1 MNGLY
6 IVVLCAFLMSCT
18 SIKHVVTEEEI
29 LNNTKEISMM
39 MGTFWRPPQTYSS
52 PFRSCEL
59 TKKEDVDY
67 IVNLIRNAPKN
78 FIEKKDDSASLTYV
92 LRGKLPVGSVQISI
106 GILQGNLYELFLTD
120 EENEQIVRLID
131 HGYFEQYIKKYGNI
145 FGERPVLPLK

>member
-1 MNGLY
+1 MNSLY

-39 MGTFWRPPQTYSS
+39 MGPFWRPPQTYSS
-52 PFRSCEL
+52 TFRDCEL

-78 FIEKKDDSASLTYV
+78 LIEKKDDSASLTYV
-92 LRGKLPVGSVQISI
+92 LRGKLPVGSVRICI
-106 GILQGNLYELFLTD
+106 GILEGNLYELFLTD

>member
-52 PFRSCEL
+52 NCRHCEL

-78 FIEKKDDSASLTYV
+78 FIEKKDDSAGLSYV
-92 LRGKLPVGSVQISI
+92 LRGKLPVGSVRICI
-106 GILQGNLYELFLTD
+106 GSQDGNLYELFLTD